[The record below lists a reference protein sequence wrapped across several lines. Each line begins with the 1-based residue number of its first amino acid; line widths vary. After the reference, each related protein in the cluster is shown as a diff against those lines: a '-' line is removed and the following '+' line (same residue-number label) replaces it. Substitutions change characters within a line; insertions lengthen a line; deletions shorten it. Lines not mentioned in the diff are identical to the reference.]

1 MFVKDILRVKG
12 SQVFT
17 IPSTA
22 NISDVVNELIAH
34 NCGSLVVSDGD
45 RMIGIISERDI
56 LRACAAMHDSLEDIP
71 LRPLMS
77 RNVITASPMDKVGDV
92 MGMMTEHRVRHL
104 PVMEA
109 GELVGLISIGDV
121 VKAQHAELTTEN
133 QLLKEYI
140 QS

>member
-1 MFVKDILRVKG
+1 MFVKEILRVKG

-56 LRACAAMHDSLEDIP
+56 LRACAAMHDSLD
-71 LRPLMS
+71 
-77 RNVITASPMDKVGDV
+77 
-92 MGMMTEHRVRHL
+92 
-104 PVMEA
+104 
-109 GELVGLISIGDV
+109 
-121 VKAQHAELTTEN
+121 
-133 QLLKEYI
+133 
-140 QS
+140 